1 MKTILEQHGIRDA
14 DALIAAVDETGV
26 PLHIAAAMIEKE
38 SNGLNVYGN
47 DRGGVYSTADP
58 TRPSP
63 NVVTRE
69 NYAIFEKRVLAGE
82 TSNGVG
88 PAQITWPGFIR
99 DAKDRGIPL
108 WEPLPNMIYG
118 LTLLRD
124 YLAGDYSEASIINA
138 GTRYNGARAYGVD
151 LAAKAGAW
159 LARLS
164 PEGGSMTLLNF
175 PSASQMHTQT
185 FWNQLEAV
193 FRQMR
198 YDVYC
203 APSYVR
209 AGYCAPGRHPHG
221 KNSRHFAGRA
231 LDIGYDP
238 ASGAPESNYEKAFLD
253 VTVRMMQA
261 RYPRMLIVW
270 NRGPG
275 DHRDHAHFDDMSGY
289 PMEGRYTGISLPNGI
304 IGYGA
309 RGRTV
314 EEFQRG
320 LNKHGAR
327 IVADGI
333 FGLATY
339 DALRKYQYAR
349 GLVPDALY
357 GPATAATFAPPAD
370 PNKGLTVAQV
380 KRAQSLLNQVANAGL
395 TVDGILGAAT
405 EAATRAFQRANG
417 LVVDGIPGAA
427 TVKRLEKAL
436 LPTLSE
442 RVAPLRISGSNR
454 FETAAAL
461 DAFNPPNGTGVILA
475 GTGTPD
481 YKAAVAITG
490 RNSNV
495 HVFPIRGDSKVLPG
509 AIAHRIRVLKPSWI
523 RIAGGPTAVSDE
535 AAVAAAQTAGIRI

>member
-1 MKTILEQHGIRDA
+1 MKAILEQYGIHNT
-14 DALIAAVDETGV
+14 DALLAAVAETGV

-47 DRGGVYSTADP
+47 DYGGVYSTADP
-58 TRPSP
+58 ARPSP
-63 NVVTRE
+63 NAVTRE
-69 NYAIFEKRVLAGE
+69 NYAIFEKRVFAGE

-99 DAKDRGIPL
+99 DARDRGISL

-124 YLAGDYSEASIINA
+124 YLAGDYSDESIINA
-138 GTRYNGARAYGVD
+138 GTRYNGARVYGVD

-175 PSASQMHTQT
+175 PSASQMNTQT

-209 AGYCAPGRHPHG
+209 AGHCAPGRHPHG
-221 KNSRHFAGRA
+221 TNSRHFAARA

-261 RYPRMLIVW
+261 RYPRMFIVW

-275 DHRDHAHFDDMSGY
+275 DHRDHAHFDDQRY

-339 DALRKYQYAR
+339 DALREFQYAR

-357 GPATAATFAPPAD
+357 GPATAAVLAPKPKPNP
-370 PNKGLTVAQV
+370 PNKGLTEAQV
-380 KRAQSLLNQVANAGL
+380 RRAQTLLNSVDNAGL

-405 EAATRAFQRANG
+405 EAATRAYQSAHG
-417 LVVDGIPGAA
+417 LTVDGIPGAETIRHLETLLSGRA
-427 TVKRLEKAL
+427 KR
-436 LPTLSE
+436 
-442 RVAPLRISGSNR
+442 LRISGANR
-454 FETAAAL
+454 FATAAAL

-495 HVFPIRGDSKVLPG
+495 HVLPIRGGAKSLPG
-509 AIAHRIRVLKPSWI
+509 VIAQRIRDLKPSWI
-523 RIAGGPTAVSDE
+523 RIAGGPSAVSDE
-535 AAVAAAQTAGIRI
+535 AVADAAHTAGVVI